1 MKQSILQEQV
11 DQIIAQSSWGK
22 TGVRLAETK
31 APIAESTEPQAQEAQ
46 PEEAPVQ
53 AAHVCPLCESE
64 LQQDITDEQ
73 LAEHIDLM
81 VDIIDEVASLQE
93 ESEDVEASELEDIDE
108 DQIEEATYGGG
119 GSKGPAGS
127 KKPARFGRAPGSAE
141 MSKPPARPGAPGSK
155 TGGKG

>member
-46 PEEAPVQ
+46 PEETPVQ

-108 DQIEEATYGGG
+108 DQIEEAKYG
-119 GSKGPAGS
+119 GS
-127 KKPARFGRAPGSAE
+127 KKPSTPQKLARSGPAPGSAN
-141 MSKPPARPGAPGSK
+141 MPKPPKRPGAPGSM